1 MIEIKK
7 KIVVYAHL
15 VTEIH
20 LCDCFFDKVISL
32 INNSENFAKNDKFIN
47 ILEKEF
53 NNEKYIITFF
63 GGKIV
68 MICKEVLSFILKIK
82 KEEEKII
89 LTHCVADFIKLE
101 GEVFQMC
108 TVCFI
113 QIIQN
118 NNFLKTF
125 ITEKKIRDETF
136 YLYL

>member
-15 VTEIH
+15 VKEIH

-53 NNEKYIITFF
+53 DNEKYIITFF

-101 GEVFQMC
+101 EEVFQMC